1 MSADLAF
8 PIGGFCLS
16 LAVGG
21 AFSAM
26 ESALLAMNRARL
38 LDLFGDEHPE
48 ATDEQDIFREAK
60 DVYFVSR
67 LGLCATSITAGFCA
81 FQAIWVTGVFRS
93 LLGAGLATVL
103 LVPPPYAFAVFGL
116 PRLLARQSTN
126 EADDD
131 LPGWMRA
138 FVRFVR
144 PLAILSRLAALPPIR
159 DHLPH
164 HQLTKS
170 DLVSLV
176 TDLDT
181 DDGDVADASDGGENG
196 TGAGDEDEETDEEEI
211 IYNILDLEETLV
223 REVMEPVNSVVA
235 VRLGVPTKS
244 VRELSAQTGYSRFPV
259 YRKKIVELTGYV
271 SIYDILSDPDPDKS
285 LEAFVRPAYFVPEFM
300 RVSRL
305 LQVFQSRKIDA
316 AIVVDE
322 YGGSSGWITR
332 EDVLEEIVGEIEDEF
347 DTLEQ
352 RIRKCE
358 DGAYLVNGALD
369 TDDLAE
375 ELPLTFEEPQ
385 YDTLAG
391 FILMV
396 LGHIPE
402 AGERVETDEAVFT
415 VERMERNRIAEV
427 RIELRGAADT
437 E

>member
-1 MSADLAF
+1 MSTDHVF
-8 PIGGFCLS
+8 PIAGFCLS
-16 LAVGG
+16 LVLGG
-21 AFSAM
+21 VFSAM
-26 ESALLAMNRARL
+26 ESVLLAMNRARRL
-38 LDLFGDEHPE
+38 QLFGDEHPQPM
-48 ATDEQDIFREAK
+48 DEQNIFRETK

-67 LGLCATSITAGFCA
+67 LGLCATLVSAGFCA
-81 FQAIWVTGVFRS
+81 FQVIWLTGLFRS
-93 LLGAGLATVL
+93 PLGAGLAMVL

-116 PRLLARQSTN
+116 PRLLSRQTAA
-126 EADDD
+126 EAAEG

-138 FVRFVR
+138 FMRFVR

-176 TDLDT
+176 TDLDPDENDP
-181 DDGDVADASDGGENG
+181 DDTPDGESNG
-196 TGAGDEDEETDEEEI
+196 ADEDEETDEEEI

-235 VRLGVPTKS
+235 VRLGVPTQS
-244 VRELSAQTGYSRFPV
+244 VRDLSAQTGYSRFPV
-259 YRKKIVELTGYV
+259 YREKIVALTGYV
-271 SIYDILSDPDPDKS
+271 SIYDILSDPDPDKP
-285 LEAFVRPAYFVPEFM
+285 LDAYVQPAYFVPEFM

-305 LQVFQSRKIDA
+305 LQEFQNRKIDA

-322 YGGSSGWITR
+322 YGGTSGWVTR

-347 DTLEQ
+347 DTLEH
-352 RIRKCE
+352 RIRKCD

-396 LGHIPE
+396 LGRIPKT
-402 AGERVETDEAVFT
+402 GERIETDEAVFT
-415 VERMERNRIAEV
+415 VERMESNRIAEV
-427 RIELRGAADT
+427 RIELRGAADRD
-437 E
+437 